1 MKTNNMSKI
10 YGCKIN
16 GKSYVAIFETLGW
29 NFYKITGKDTMK
41 TTPTKGISFKD
52 CELWENEEI
61 TNMGKK
67 YMELKSFLYS
77 I

>member
-1 MKTNNMSKI
+1 MAKI
-10 YGCKIN
+10 YGCKIK
-16 GKSYVAIFETLGW
+16 GKKYVAIFETLGW
-29 NFYKITGKDTMK
+29 NLYKITGESTIN

-52 CELWENEEI
+52 CEIWQNEEI
-61 TNMGKK
+61 TNMGNK

>member
-1 MKTNNMSKI
+1 MAKI
-10 YGCKIN
+10 YGCKIK
-16 GKSYVAIFETLGW
+16 GKKYVAIFETLVW
-29 NFYKITGKDTMK
+29 NFYKITGESTMD
-41 TTPTKGISFKD
+41 TTPTKGISFGN
-52 CELWENEEI
+52 CELWENEDI